1 VRRMMILI
9 PLLIIVSPL
18 FGAGPSLYWS
28 VDGALI
34 DALWKETVHARVEL
48 GLSLDEQFSLRLPLS
63 LTAEREVG
71 GPRLLET
78 GLFLDY
84 YPLDCGLHLTVSLI
98 QVGFLFNDWYDD
110 EEDSLR
116 FLNEM
121 AFGWTITPYK
131 GLRIEPRVIIRDP
144 NGVFS
149 SAYKTLSLRFS
160 RYPMIRFSLLLGW
173 SFPLKQKNQKK
184 IQEEEGI

>member
-1 VRRMMILI
+1 MRKMIILI
-9 PLLIIVSPL
+9 PLLIISSPL
-18 FGAGPSLYWS
+18 FGAGPTMYCS

-34 DALWKETVHARVEL
+34 DALWEETVLARVEL
-48 GLSLDEQFSLRLPLS
+48 GLTLDEQFALRIPIGLA
-63 LTAEREVG
+63 AERERG
-71 GPRLLET
+71 GPRLLES

-110 EEDSLR
+110 EEESLR

-121 AFGWTITPYK
+121 AIGWTITPYR
-131 GLRIEPRVIIRDP
+131 GLRVEPRVIIRDP

-149 SAYKTLSLRFS
+149 SAYKTLSLRFT

-173 SFPLKQKNQKK
+173 SFPLKQKK
-184 IQEEEGI
+184 

>member
-1 VRRMMILI
+1 MRTLMILI
-9 PLLIIVSPL
+9 PLLIICSPL
-18 FGAGPSLYWS
+18 FGAGPTLYYS
-28 VDGALI
+28 VDSTLI
-34 DALWKETVHARVEL
+34 DALWTETILARADV
-48 GLSLDEQFSLRLPLS
+48 GLSLDEQFALRLPLS
-63 LTAEREVG
+63 LAAEREVG

-84 YPLDCGLHLTVSLI
+84 YPLECGLHLSVSLI

-110 EEDSLR
+110 EEESLR

-121 AFGWTITPYK
+121 AFGWTINPYK

-160 RYPMIRFSLLLGW
+160 RYPMIRFSLLFGW
-173 SFPLKQKNQKK
+173 SFTLEQKKK
-184 IQEEEGI
+184 IQEEEGT

>member
-1 VRRMMILI
+1 MRTLMII
-9 PLLIIVSPL
+9 ITMLIICSPL
-18 FGAGPSLYWS
+18 FGVGTSFFCS
-28 VDGALI
+28 VDGAVI

-48 GLSLDEQFSLRLPLS
+48 GLSLDDQFSFRIPLS
-63 LTAEREVG
+63 LAAEREIG

-121 AFGWTITPYK
+121 AFGWTITPYN
-131 GLRIEPRVIIRDP
+131 GLRIEPRVTIRDP

-160 RYPMIRFSLLLGW
+160 CYPMIRFSLLVGW